1 MYIDEIP
8 KDVKAEIK
16 SIFKEFDLDGN
27 GYVTIDDINKYYVD
41 LYNYYADEGIPLY
54 WAQLF

>member
-41 LYNYYADEGIPLY
+41 LYNYYADEGIPLD
-54 WAQLF
+54 